1 MGESSYLSPV
11 SGSEILEN
19 SQTLWQI
26 IGCVENIIHMQTDM
40 WSQGMTCQAAI
51 FTPSSLPPHLT
62 LFLDWPGQE
71 QEDLSC
77 DINLY
82 LDCCPLP
89 RGRCVPCRIVKC
101 SHPAYICPVNCQLST
116 LNRIKAKI

>member
-71 QEDLSC
+71 QEDSAATSIFIWTAARCPEVGVCLAELLSAHTR
-77 DINLY
+77 
-82 LDCCPLP
+82 PTF
-89 RGRCVPCRIVKC
+89 VP
-101 SHPAYICPVNCQLST
+101 
-116 LNRIKAKI
+116 